1 MDTAP
6 EKLPAAAS
14 TGELSARGGEA
25 RQNLSVD
32 AWAQAALEAMA
43 SGGLEAVAVE
53 PLARRL
59 GVTKGSFYW
68 HFPNREALLHA
79 ALALWERSE
88 TDDILQRV
96 GPEPDPYQRI
106 VKLFKAANAS
116 YRSGRLYLAIAAAED
131 KPMVQEVVR
140 RVSERRM
147 SYLYDCYRALGFE
160 EPQAR
165 HWARFAYATFMGNLQ
180 IGRDTPELMPNGAEF
195 SEYVKLMIR
204 VLIPHEAGTASADAG
219 G

>member
-1 MDTAP
+1 METVP
-6 EKLPAAAS
+6 EKTPVTATAAES
-14 TGELSARGGEA
+14 GARTTEG
-25 RQNLSVD
+25 RQSLSVE

-43 SGGLEAVAVE
+43 SGGLDAVAVE

-68 HFPNREALLHA
+68 HFPNREALLRA

-96 GPEPDPYQRI
+96 GPEPDPYLRI
-106 VKLFKAANAS
+106 VKLFKAANSS

-147 SYLYDCYRALGFE
+147 AYLFDCYRALGYQE
-160 EPQAR
+160 LQAR

-180 IGRDTPELMPNGAEF
+180 IGRDTPDLMPSGEEF

-204 VLIPHEAGTASADAG
+204 VLIPREAAVPGSP
-219 G
+219 